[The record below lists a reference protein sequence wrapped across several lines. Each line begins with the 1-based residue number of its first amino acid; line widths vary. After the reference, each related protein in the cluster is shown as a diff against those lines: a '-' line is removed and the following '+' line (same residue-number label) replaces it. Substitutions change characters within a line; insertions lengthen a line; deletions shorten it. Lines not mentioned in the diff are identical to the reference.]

1 MKLKDLEAMEDDFLT
16 IEQVAQ
22 VIGSGPHYIRLQA
35 REDPAA
41 LGFPICIHGCKAK
54 IPREG
59 FIFWAK
65 YGRPLV
71 AKEGA

>member
-1 MKLKDLEAMEDDFLT
+1 MTIKDLEAMEDDFLT

-22 VIGSGPHYIRLQA
+22 VIGSGPHFIRLQA
-35 REDPAA
+35 RDDPEA
-41 LGFPICIHGCKAK
+41 LGFPICVLGARTK

-71 AKEGA
+71 AREGA